1 MTGCWSVR
9 IHWGGRGRGLE
20 CPNSLSWGAG
30 VSGFT
35 EMGLK
40 CPDSLKWGLK
50 CSNSLRSHPLEPAK
64 RKTCLCNGRSPQ
76 QTLTIR
82 IISTTRAFP
91 WKNGVTFSP
100 RFPRTFVLSGWPL
113 RWLANIS
120 WLWTTMGIFFFKTGD
135 FPERRKERIIYRV
148 FFYLGIFYLFCLI
161 VLEEVIND

>member
-1 MTGCWSVR
+1 MVGEGGWSVR
-9 IHWGGRGRGLE
+9 IHWAGGLE
-20 CPNSLSWGAG
+20 CPDSLRW
-30 VSGFT
+30 
-35 EMGLK
+35 GLK
-40 CPDSLKWGLK
+40 CPDSLRRGLK
-50 CSNSLRSHPLEPAK
+50 CPNSLRWGAGVSWFTEVPSARACQKEDS
-64 RKTCLCNGRSPQ
+64 LCNGRSPQ